1 MVAAKAEQGRR
12 PNAEERRKMNERVI
26 PTNRLLLDPA
36 TPVICPKCGEEF
48 NLEQGFAK
56 RALEGFEAASRSAL
70 AAVRDAERS
79 EVERQ
84 AAAIAAERESAI
96 QQETESLK
104 KLLKT
109 QAAAHEKALRE
120 MQALTEK
127 SLEPQLQSLRKAL
140 ADRDEQLKTVS
151 EREERLAAAERELQ
165 ARATAAAREKTEQ
178 LMASERAAFAQ
189 QLEEKNSQVA
199 ALREEQLSLR
209 KEREKLQDEKAAL
222 ALEVQKQVDAQV
234 QQREAVVRAQEAE
247 RSKLREAE
255 LQKKLDDVSSQLAD
269 AQRRAE
275 QGSQQLQGEVLELA
289 LEESLVQ
296 AFRLDTIEEVKK
308 GVRGGDVIQRVTT
321 RTGQTAG
328 VMLWETKR
336 AKDWSPQWVTKL
348 KEDMRGAS
356 ADVGILVTMPTAVP
370 KEWDAQQP
378 FGLHEDVWVTTWTHA
393 VSLAEVIR
401 VGLID
406 VHKQR
411 LISAG
416 KGEKMEAVYDYLTSP
431 QFAQKLKA
439 VYNAFKA
446 MKEEN
451 DRERQQAEQ
460 RWTRRDKQLQM
471 AMRELIGIGGEIQGL
486 AQQELPQLELAQ
498 GEQN

>member
-1 MVAAKAEQGRR
+1 MAAPDSIRGKL
-12 PNAEERRKMNERVI
+12 V
-26 PTNRLLLDPA
+26 LDPE
-36 TPVICPKCGEEF
+36 TPVTCPKCNDEF
-48 NLEQGFAK
+48 ALREGFAR
-56 RALEGFEAASRSAL
+56 RALETLEETSRAVMTSIREDERADVERRAAALASEREAAARK
-70 AAVRDAERS
+70 
-79 EVERQ
+79 EVESLRSLMKEQ
-84 AAAIAAERESAI
+84 AEGH
-96 QQETESLK
+96 Q
-104 KLLKT
+104 
-109 QAAAHEKALRE
+109 KALRE
-120 MQALTEK
+120 MQSIAEK
-127 SLEPQLQSLRKAL
+127 SLEPKLEALRAALTDKDQQLEAVK
-140 ADRDEQLKTVS
+140 
-151 EREERLAAAERELQ
+151 EREARLAAAERQLES
-165 ARATAAAREKTEQ
+165 RATVVAQAKADELIAA
-178 LMASERAAFAQ
+178 ERQAFQQ
-189 QLEEKNSQVA
+189 QLAEKNSQVA
-199 ALREEQLSLR
+199 ALREEQLNLR

-247 RSKLREAE
+247 RAKFREAE

-289 LEESLVQ
+289 LEDSLVQ

-308 GVRGGDVIQRVTT
+308 GARGGDVIQRVTT
-321 RTGQTAG
+321 RTGQAAG

-336 AKDWSPQWVTKL
+336 AKEWSPQWVTKL

-370 KEWDAQQP
+370 KQWDAQQP
-378 FGLHEDVWVTTWTHA
+378 FGLHEDVWVTIWSHA
-393 VSLAEVIR
+393 VNLAEVIR
-401 VGLID
+401 AGLID

-439 VYNAFKA
+439 VYNAFKV

-451 DRERQQAEQ
+451 DRERQQVEQ
-460 RWTRRDKQLQM
+460 RWTRREKQLQM

-486 AQQELPQLELAQ
+486 AQQELPQLEL
-498 GEQN
+498 EQSE

>member
-1 MVAAKAEQGRR
+1 MAAPDSIRGKL
-12 PNAEERRKMNERVI
+12 V
-26 PTNRLLLDPA
+26 LDPE
-36 TPVICPKCGEEF
+36 TPVTCPKCNDEF
-48 NLEQGFAK
+48 ALREGFAR
-56 RALEGFEAASRSAL
+56 RALETLEETSRAVMTSIREDERADVERRAAALASEREAAARK
-70 AAVRDAERS
+70 
-79 EVERQ
+79 EVESLRSLMKEQ
-84 AAAIAAERESAI
+84 AEGH
-96 QQETESLK
+96 Q
-104 KLLKT
+104 
-109 QAAAHEKALRE
+109 KALRE
-120 MQALTEK
+120 MQSIAEK
-127 SLEPQLQSLRKAL
+127 SLEPKLEALRAALTDKDQQLEAVK
-140 ADRDEQLKTVS
+140 
-151 EREERLAAAERELQ
+151 EREARLAAAERQLES
-165 ARATAAAREKTEQ
+165 RATVVAQAKADELIAA
-178 LMASERAAFAQ
+178 ERQAFQQ
-189 QLEEKNSQVA
+189 QLAEKNSQVA
-199 ALREEQLSLR
+199 ALREEQLNLR

-247 RSKLREAE
+247 RAKFREAE

-289 LEESLVQ
+289 LEDSLVQ

-308 GVRGGDVIQRVTT
+308 GARGGDVIQRVTT
-321 RTGQTAG
+321 RTGQAAG

-370 KEWDAQQP
+370 KQWDAQQP
-378 FGLHEDVWVTTWTHA
+378 FGLHEDVWVTIWSHA
-393 VSLAEVIR
+393 VNLAEVIR
-401 VGLID
+401 AGLID

-439 VYNAFKA
+439 VYNAFKV

-451 DRERQQAEQ
+451 DRERQQVEQ
-460 RWTRRDKQLQM
+460 RWTRREKQLQM

-486 AQQELPQLELAQ
+486 AQQELPQLEL
-498 GEQN
+498 EQSE